1 MMPLVFSGTLGRLH
15 PPRGRPTGTGVVI
28 VPPHGLEALA
38 AARPLVHLAERFAEA
53 GHAALRFDLPGTGDA
68 LGSDA
73 DPDRI
78 GDWTDS
84 IVAAAEALARRT
96 GVRRIIFCGLRF
108 GALLAARA
116 LPRIDRAAGLILI
129 DPIVR
134 GRAYARELALV
145 ARAVAEGS
153 RLDPDA
159 VATDAG
165 LMVGGWLTSCE
176 TLEAM
181 RSLDLSRL
189 PPPDVPVLILRRRG
203 LNETDALSMAWSGS
217 AIPLAMEE
225 AAGLD
230 GIGLSPTMATTPA
243 AAFQRAVD
251 WIGSIPTEP
260 GQDGM
265 PNPTGTEAP
274 AVLAG
279 DGFTERP
286 IAFGPGER
294 LFGILACPAE
304 AEPASLP
311 MLIVNAGRNPHTGW
325 ARCAVDL
332 ARTLAR
338 NGIVSLRMDFGG
350 VGDSPTRPGAS
361 DALEDT
367 TYHADQVAEVAA
379 GLDAL
384 AAEGF
389 AEAVLFGACSGGYTS
404 FQAAARDP
412 RVAGLFLVNTQRFV
426 WRQGETVPEAIAS
439 SFAAASTYVSKIG
452 DAQAWKRL
460 LTGERKLGPLA
471 REMAK
476 RLLARARSIV
486 PSPETREAR
495 RILDAVLARGTRV
508 ELVYSAG
515 DAGLDELA
523 RHFGGGGRRLRD
535 RAGVALTI
543 IPDADHD
550 LTPAAARQALTRRV
564 LATMKEREASAA

>member
-1 MMPLVFSGTLGRLH
+1 MIPLVFSGTLGRLH
-15 PPRGRPTGTGVVI
+15 RPRGRPTGTGVVI

-38 AARPLVHLAERFAEA
+38 AARPLVHLADRLADA

-68 LGSDA
+68 LGSDS

-78 GDWTDS
+78 GVWTDS
-84 IVAAAEALARRT
+84 IVAAAETLASRA
-96 GVRRIIFCGLRF
+96 GVRRIIVCGLRF
-108 GALLAARA
+108 GAVLAARA
-116 LPRIDRAAGLILI
+116 LPRIDMAAGLILI
-129 DPIVR
+129 DPVVR
-134 GRAYARELALV
+134 GRAFARELAFA

-165 LMVGGWLTSCE
+165 LTVGGWLTTRE

-181 RSLDLSRL
+181 RGLDLGRL
-189 PPPDVPVLILRRRG
+189 PAPQVPALVLHRRG
-203 LNETDALSMAWSGS
+203 TIETEALATAWSGIS
-217 AIPLAMEE
+217 MALTMEE

-230 GIGLSPTMATTPA
+230 GIGLSPTMATTPVE
-243 AAFQRAVD
+243 AFDRAVD
-251 WIGSIPTEP
+251 WIGTIPTEP
-260 GQDGM
+260 GQPETSIPTL
-265 PNPTGTEAP
+265 PNAP
-274 AVLAG
+274 ALLEG

-286 IAFGPGER
+286 IAFGPGQR
-294 LFGILACPAE
+294 LFGILSRPAN
-304 AEPASLP
+304 AESVSLP

-338 NGIVSLRMDFGG
+338 NGIASLRMDFGG
-350 VGDSPTRPGAS
+350 VGDSPARPGAS
-361 DALEDT
+361 EALEDT

-384 AAEGF
+384 ATEGF
-389 AEAVLFGACSGGYTS
+389 PQAVLLGACSGGYTS
-404 FQAAARDP
+404 FQAAADDP
-412 RVAGLFLVNTQRFV
+412 RIAGLFLVNTQRFV
-426 WRQGETVPEAIAS
+426 WRQGETVPEAVAS
-439 SFAAASTYVSKIG
+439 GFAAASTYVAKIG
-452 DAQAWKRL
+452 DARAWKRL
-460 LTGERKLGPLA
+460 LTGERKLAPLA
-471 REMAK
+471 REIVT

-486 PSPETREAR
+486 PAPETRQAR
-495 RILDAVLARGTRV
+495 RILDNVLARGARV

-535 RAGVALTI
+535 RTGVALTI

-550 LTPAAARQALTRRV
+550 LTPTAARQALTRRV
-564 LATMKEREASAA
+564 LATMKDLRASAA